1 MKWYLFSCTF
11 CEDFKQKEFKAYNLE
26 QAYNFALFYFRGYFS
41 DKIEYADI
49 KYYGTNK
56 NE

>member
-49 KYYGTNK
+49 KYYGANK